1 MEEDVLADMVGVL
14 TTDTEDVDM
23 DTDTEDVD
31 MDTEDVDMDTEDVD
45 MDTED
50 VEDMDGMVV
59 EIDVVEI
66 DAAET
71 IGTLGKH
78 L

>member
-1 MEEDVLADMVGVL
+1 
-14 TTDTEDVDM
+14 
-23 DTDTEDVD
+23 
-31 MDTEDVDMDTEDVD
+31 